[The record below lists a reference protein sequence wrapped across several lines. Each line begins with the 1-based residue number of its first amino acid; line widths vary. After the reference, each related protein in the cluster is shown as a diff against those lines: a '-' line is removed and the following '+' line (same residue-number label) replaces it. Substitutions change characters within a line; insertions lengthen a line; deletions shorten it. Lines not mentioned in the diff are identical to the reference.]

1 MVLGDSKTTLERQK
15 KDSIL
20 FSGATQKCV
29 PETRLGAHSIPGEV
43 VPSAFRVRT
52 RRHDALLPPDG
63 DEDGIVQQSLCQLL
77 SEEGHDDTKQCER
90 KRKGGDIFGPPREE
104 CAVAAAVDENG
115 ANRHAETV

>member
-1 MVLGDSKTTLERQK
+1 LETTTTQK

-20 FSGATQKCV
+20 FSNIVGAAQKRV

-52 RRHDALLPPDG
+52 RRRHDDALLPPDG